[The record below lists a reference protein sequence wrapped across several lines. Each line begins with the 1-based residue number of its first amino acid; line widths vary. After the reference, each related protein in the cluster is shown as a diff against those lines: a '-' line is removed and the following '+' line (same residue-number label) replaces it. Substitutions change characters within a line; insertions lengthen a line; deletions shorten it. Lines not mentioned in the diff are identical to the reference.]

1 MAYGGEG
8 AARQPQ
14 SRNLLDRAVGHGFDD
29 SIADRLP
36 GSDADQENA
45 ACGDAPVDTYEL
57 GMPDG
62 GLLRRLV
69 DGQQPT
75 K

>member
-1 MAYGGEG
+1 M
-8 AARQPQ
+8 
-14 SRNLLDRAVGHGFDD
+14 GHGFDD